1 MPVVAVPLNILSRLT
16 GKMLTPEEIIGLLGE
31 LGCDVEGF
39 EPLTNRLKLN
49 LLPARPD
56 MFDVCGL
63 ARCLRGYLGVET
75 GLKEYAFDSSGITV
89 QVAKGL
95 EEVRRFIVAAV
106 IKNVRLDEEQV
117 AVLME
122 MQENLHWGLGRDRR
136 RASIGIYDLSTVA
149 PDFVYRPVAPDGVRF
164 APLGGVELKGTV
176 PLTPAEILEFHPKGR
191 AYRHLLADYKV
202 YPLLTDSNGKVL
214 SMPPI
219 INSDETKVTEKSRE
233 LFVDVTGPDEW
244 AVKKCLAVV
253 AAAFADL
260 GGEVQTVR
268 VVYPAGRADVTPDMT
283 PERMTVNLD
292 DVVAVVGVQLPPD
305 KVVELLRRMRYEVV
319 KESVRPDAMEVLI
332 PAYRVDVLHP
342 WDIVEDVAIAYGYH
356 HLPRKLIPT
365 VTTSRPQA
373 IEEFSQLCRRVLIGL
388 GFIETMTL
396 ALTCPEVHFVKLNL
410 QDDGRSVQLENPAT
424 VEQTILRRHLFSGL
438 LETFSINTTQ
448 PLPQQIFEVGDVFR
462 VDEKAE
468 TGTITQRHLA
478 VGMADA
484 KAGFADIKAVIEA
497 VNREL
502 DFTVAFVPSDEMPFI
517 PGRCAV
523 LQTSSGK
530 RVGILGE
537 VHPEVLER
545 FGLTVPLV
553 MAEVDI
559 ECLQA
564 ERTLPRH

>member
-1 MPVVAVPLNILSRLT
+1 MPVVAVPLGLLCRLT
-16 GKMLTPEEIIGLLGE
+16 GKMLTSEEIIRLLGE

-39 EPLTNRLKLN
+39 DPVSGTLKLN

-63 ARCLRGYLGVET
+63 ARCLRGYLGIET
-75 GLKEYAFDSSGITV
+75 GLKHYSFGSSGIMV
-89 QVAKGL
+89 QVKKGL
-95 EEVRRFIVAAV
+95 EDVRRFIVAAV
-106 IKNVRLDEEQV
+106 IKNVKLDEEQV

-122 MQENLHWGLGRDRR
+122 LQENLHWGLGRDRR

-149 PDFVYRPVAPDGVRF
+149 PDFVYQPVAPDGVRF
-164 APLGGVELKGTV
+164 VPLGGVESKGMV

-191 AYRHLLADYKV
+191 TYRHLLAGYQV
-202 YPLLTDSNGKVL
+202 YPLLTDRNGKVL

-219 INSDETKVTEKSRE
+219 INSDETRVTENSRA
-233 LFVDVTGPDEW
+233 LFVDITGPDEW

-268 VVYPAGRADVTPDMT
+268 IVYPDGRVDVTPDMS
-283 PERMTVNLD
+283 PERMTINPD
-292 DVVAVVGVQLPPD
+292 DAAAVIGISLNAD
-305 KVVELLRRMRYEVV
+305 ELKELLHRMRYEVV
-319 KESVRPDAMEVLI
+319 KENVQPEALEVLI
-332 PAYRVDVLHP
+332 PSYRADVLHP

-356 HLPRKLIPT
+356 RLPRKLIPT
-365 VTTSRPQA
+365 ITSSQPLP
-373 IEEFSQLCRRVLIGL
+373 IEEFSQLCRRVLTGL

-396 ALTCPEVHFVKLNL
+396 ALTSPEAHFTKLNL
-410 QDDGRSVQLENPAT
+410 KDDGLTVQLENPAT

-448 PLPQQIFEVGDVFR
+448 PLPQQIFEVGDVFQ
-462 VDEKAE
+462 VETGAE
-468 TGTITQRHLA
+468 TGAISQRHLA
-478 VGMADA
+478 VGIADA
-484 KAGFADIKAVIEA
+484 KASFADIKAVIEA
-497 VNREL
+497 LNREL
-502 DFTVAFVPSDEMPFI
+502 DFTVSFAPADEMPFI

-537 VHPEVLER
+537 IHPEVLER

-553 MAEVDI
+553 MAEIDV
-559 ECLQA
+559 EGLQK
-564 ERTLPRH
+564 ERDTGKR